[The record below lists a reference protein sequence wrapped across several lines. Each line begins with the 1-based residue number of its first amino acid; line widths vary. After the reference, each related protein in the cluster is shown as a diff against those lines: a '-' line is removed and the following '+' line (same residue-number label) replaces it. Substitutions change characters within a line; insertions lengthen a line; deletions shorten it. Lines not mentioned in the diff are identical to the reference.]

1 MRFSLLVLTGLLLAP
16 TTIFANDTTQEP
28 APPKVKVIVD
38 TAEVPEL
45 KEWGDNA
52 AKLIEQWHPKVA
64 EMLQQE
70 GFTPPQEVRVVF
82 KKDMKGVAHTIRNQI
97 VIAGDWVKQ
106 HPEDTGMVVHELAH
120 VIQAY
125 PRGGPFWLVEGIA
138 DYIRF
143 YKYEPQ
149 TRLRG
154 INPERQSYRDGYRT
168 SAQFVAWLDKTHPG
182 IVQKIN
188 EAIRKHEYQNAMIR
202 ETTGKSV
209 EQLWDEFVQSE
220 DSHGRR

>member
-1 MRFSLLVLTGLLLAP
+1 MRPSFLLLAGLLLAP
-16 TTIFANDTTQEP
+16 VFVSANDKPQEP
-28 APPKVKVIVD
+28 PPPQLKVVVD
-38 TAEVPEL
+38 TSEVPEL

-52 AKLIEQWHPKVA
+52 SKLIHEWHPKVA

-70 GFTPPQEVRVVF
+70 GFTPPQEIRVVF
-82 KKDMKGVAHTIRNQI
+82 KKDMEGVAHTIRNQI
-97 VIAGDWVKQ
+97 VIAGNWVKQ
-106 HPEDTGMVVHELAH
+106 HPEDNGMVIHELVHA
-120 VIQAY
+120 IQAY

-143 YKYEPQ
+143 YQYEPQ

-168 SAQFVAWLDKTHPG
+168 SAQFVAWLEKTHPG

-188 EAIRKHEYQNAMIR
+188 EAIRKNEYQNVLIR

-209 EQLWDEFVQSE
+209 EQLWDEFVQTE
-220 DSHGRR
+220 DAKGRR

>member
-1 MRFSLLVLTGLLLAP
+1 MRFSLLVLTGLMIAP
-16 TTIFANDTTQEP
+16 TAVLASDDPQAT

-38 TAEVPEL
+38 TSEVPEL
-45 KEWGDNA
+45 KEWGDSA
-52 AKLIEQWHPKVA
+52 AKLIEEWHPKIA
-64 EMLQQE
+64 EMLPQD
-70 GFTPPQEVRVVF
+70 GFTPPQEVEVVF
-82 KKDMKGVAHTIRNQI
+82 KKDMNGVAHTIRNRI
-97 VIAGDWVKQ
+97 VIAGNWVKQ

-143 YKYEPQ
+143 YKYEPT

-182 IVQKIN
+182 FVQKIN

-209 EQLWDEFVQSE
+209 EQLWDEFVQTE
-220 DSHGRR
+220 DAKGRR

>member
-1 MRFSLLVLTGLLLAP
+1 MRYLLLLLTGLLFVP
-16 TTIFANDTTQEP
+16 TTVLANDKAQEHGQP
-28 APPKVKVIVD
+28 EVKVIVD
-38 TAEVPEL
+38 TSEVPEL
-45 KEWGDNA
+45 KEWGDNS
-52 AKLIEQWHPKVA
+52 AKLIQQWHPKIA
-64 EMLQQE
+64 EMLKQE
-70 GFTPPQEVRVVF
+70 GFTPPREVHVVF
-82 KKDMKGVAHTIRNQI
+82 KKDMDGVAHTIRNQI
-97 VIAGDWVKQ
+97 VIAGNWVKQ
-106 HPEDTGMVVHELAH
+106 HPDDTGMVVHELVH

-168 SAQFVAWLDKTHPG
+168 SAQFVAWLEKTHPG

-188 EAIRKHEYQNAMIR
+188 EAIRKHEFQNAMIR

-209 EQLWDEFVQSE
+209 EQLWDDFIKTE
-220 DSHGRR
+220 DASGRR

>member
-1 MRFSLLVLTGLLLAP
+1 MRFSLLLLLGLCL
-16 TTIFANDTTQEP
+16 TTSTLAASDKPQEP

-38 TAEVPEL
+38 TSEVPEL
-45 KEWGDNA
+45 KEWGDSA
-52 AKLIEQWHPKVA
+52 AKLIQEWHPKIA
-64 EMLQQE
+64 EMLKQE
-70 GFTPPQEVRVVF
+70 GFTPPQEIHVVF
-82 KKDMKGVAHTIRNQI
+82 KKDMDGVAHTIRNKI
-97 VIAGDWVKQ
+97 VIAGNWVKQ

-120 VIQAY
+120 AVQAY

-143 YKYEPQ
+143 YKYEPK

-168 SAQFVAWLDKTHPG
+168 SAQFVAWLEKTNPG

-188 EAIRKHEYQNAMIR
+188 EAIRKQEYQNVMIR

-209 EQLWDEFVQSE
+209 EQLWDEFVQTE
-220 DSHGRR
+220 DAKGRR

>member
-1 MRFSLLVLTGLLLAP
+1 MRLSLLLLAGLLLAP
-16 TTIFANDTTQEP
+16 AFAYANDNPQEP
-28 APPKVKVIVD
+28 ALPELKVIVD
-38 TAEVPEL
+38 TSEVPEL

-52 AKLIEQWHPKVA
+52 SKLIREWHPKIA

-70 GFTPPQEVRVVF
+70 GFTPPQEIRVVF
-82 KKDMKGVAHTIRNQI
+82 KKDMEGVAHTIGNQI
-97 VIAGDWVKQ
+97 VIAGNWVKQ
-106 HPEDTGMVVHELAH
+106 HPEDNGMVIHELVHA
-120 VIQAY
+120 IQAY

-143 YKYEPQ
+143 YQYEPK

-154 INPERQSYRDGYRT
+154 IDPERQSYRDGYRT
-168 SAQFVAWLDKTHPG
+168 SAQFVAWLEKTHPG

-188 EAIRKHEYQNAMIR
+188 EAIRKNEYQNVMIR

-209 EQLWDEFVQSE
+209 EQLWGEFVTTE
-220 DSHGRR
+220 DARGRR

>member
-1 MRFSLLVLTGLLLAP
+1 MRYVLLILTGLLLSP
-16 TTIFANDTTQEP
+16 VTTLANDEP
-28 APPKVKVIVD
+28 QKPAQPELKIIVD
-38 TAEVPEL
+38 TSEVPEL
-45 KEWGDNA
+45 KEWGEKSA
-52 AKLIEQWHPKVA
+52 ELIRQWHPKIA
-64 EMLQQE
+64 EMLPQE
-70 GFTPPQEVRVVF
+70 GFTPPQEVRVVY
-82 KKDMKGVAHTIRNQI
+82 KKDMDGVAHTIRNQI
-97 VIAGDWVKQ
+97 VISGNWVKQ
-106 HPEDTGMVVHELAH
+106 HPEDTGMVIHELVH

-168 SAQFVAWLDKTHPG
+168 SAQFVAWLEKTHPG

-188 EAIRKHEYQNAMIR
+188 EAIRKHEYQNVLIR
-202 ETTGKSV
+202 ETTGKNV
-209 EQLWDEFVQSE
+209 EQLWDEFVKSE
-220 DSHGRR
+220 DSKGRR